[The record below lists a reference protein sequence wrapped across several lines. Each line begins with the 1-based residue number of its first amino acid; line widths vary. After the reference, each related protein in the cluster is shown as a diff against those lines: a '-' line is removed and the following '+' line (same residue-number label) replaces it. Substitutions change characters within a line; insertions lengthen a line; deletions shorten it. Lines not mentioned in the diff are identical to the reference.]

1 MVEFRVTGLGWGLG
15 IGEPLCRVYSVLL
28 RGSKNY
34 QNKTF
39 RNIAKLLHRG
49 KDTVTDFY
57 LFDCL
62 FLLEYTSKATPLKAT
77 KSLQLCDSFSN
88 IETNKTSSLSQPSRE
103 IKMSGYNS
111 GSIRRVMYLLNLN
124 LISICPIC

>member
-1 MVEFRVTGLGWGLG
+1 MGN
-15 IGEPLCRVYSVLL
+15 PCRVYSGLLRL

-88 IETNKTSSLSQPSRE
+88 LETNKTSTLSQPSRE

-111 GSIRRVMYLLNLN
+111 GSIRRVM
-124 LISICPIC
+124 

>member
-1 MVEFRVTGLGWGLG
+1 MFVTVEGWGLG
-15 IGEPLCRVYSVLL
+15 IGEPLRRVYSVLL

-88 IETNKTSSLSQPSRE
+88 LETNKTPRSVSRLARSKCLATTAAPSE
-103 IKMSGYNS
+103 G
-111 GSIRRVMYLLNLN
+111 
-124 LISICPIC
+124 